1 MSDAL
6 RILAVDDSLTIRKA
20 LELILVPAGY
30 AVTFAASGA
39 DGLAAARQAPP
50 DVMLLDFILPDLR
63 GSEVCRALRED
74 AATAAVPVVLISAR
88 GAEIEQ
94 AYRDLPNVVRYLG
107 KPFTP
112 EDVLAVVA
120 EVARHGL
127 SVPAVTDTER
137 AIAAA
142 APALDDVFEGMAAV
156 EPAAAVDCFDAARP
170 NGVVSEPMYAS
181 PSVAAADALAGD
193 TMSGGDVEVA
203 SSSQDL
209 TARRAFDIT
218 VSAAPQSSPPHHAA
232 ADWLFETLRDGLEG
246 VYVEELDT
254 PAGALA
260 DRVQSYTDLA
270 ARVREQ
276 LGEALRQA
284 ESGAPYA
291 LCDDGSIRSLGETLL
306 DGYRRVCR
314 LVFRAAAAGVLTRAG
329 GDAVR
334 PRVLVA
340 CHRDSPVYAPLT
352 RAVADA
358 DDWLA
363 VQVASDFRQ
372 LPMTVRLFG
381 PTHVLV
387 DGSPGGPLWD
397 QLALARRLPEGQR
410 LQCIGVLP
418 DGVAEGRPELAAVV
432 RGGDD
437 LLAALR
443 ACVQPSLDAAA

>member
-1 MSDAL
+1 MSDV
-6 RILAVDDSLTIRKA
+6 RRVLAVDDSLTIRKA
-20 LELILVPAGY
+20 LELILLPAGHV
-30 AVTFAASGA
+30 VTFAASGA
-39 DGLAAARQAPP
+39 EALASARQAPAP
-50 DVMLLDFILPDLR
+50 DVILLDFILPDLR

-74 AATAAVPVVLISAR
+74 PATAAIPVVLISAR

-120 EVARHGL
+120 EARAPEAG
-127 SVPAVTDTER
+127 
-137 AIAAA
+137 AA
-142 APALDDVFEGMAAV
+142 APVSVAPPASSPAEPLGTPIPVVVDASPVAEPTAAASLA
-156 EPAAAVDCFDAARP
+156 PAADPLAASEDVTAPGPLDELAVDAAPSPPAIDDARP
-170 NGVVSEPMYAS
+170 ST
-181 PSVAAADALAGD
+181 L
-193 TMSGGDVEVA
+193 
-203 SSSQDL
+203 L
-209 TARRAFDIT
+209 
-218 VSAAPQSSPPHHAA
+218 
-232 ADWLFETLRDGLEG
+232 LETLRAGLEG
-246 VYVEELDT
+246 VFVEELET
-254 PAGALA
+254 PGALA
-260 DRVQSYTDLA
+260 DRAQSYTALA

-314 LVFRAAAAGVLTRAG
+314 LVFRAAAAGVLTGDA

-340 CHRDSPVYAPLT
+340 CHKDSPVYGPLA
-352 RAVADA
+352 RAVAEA
-358 DDWLA
+358 DDWLT

-372 LPMTVRLFG
+372 LPMTVRLFA

-387 DGSPGGPLWD
+387 DATPGGPVWD
-397 QLALARRLPEGQR
+397 QLALIRRLPEGQR
-410 LQCIGVLP
+410 LQCIGVQRAAGEP
-418 DGVAEGRPELAAVV
+418 VGDGMAATVAADV
-432 RGGDD
+432 D

-443 ACVQPSLDAAA
+443 AQLRPPSAAAC

>member
-1 MSDAL
+1 MSDA
-6 RILAVDDSLTIRKA
+6 RRVLAVDDSLTIRKA
-20 LELILVPAGY
+20 LELILVPAGH

-39 DGLAAARQAPP
+39 EALAGARQLPPP
-50 DVMLLDFILPDLR
+50 DVILLDFILPDLR

-74 AATAAVPVVLISAR
+74 PATAAIPVVLISAR

-120 EVARHGL
+120 EARAPEIA
-127 SVPAVTDTER
+127 PAVVAEVAPDQTSSVADQLDAPAAVEAALPPPLAEPVAYSSLEADAAPTAPPDLVMPEPIAAVDDTL
-137 AIAAA
+137 AAA
-142 APALDDVFEGMAAV
+142 ALRAVAPADQPRTSTL
-156 EPAAAVDCFDAARP
+156 
-170 NGVVSEPMYAS
+170 
-181 PSVAAADALAGD
+181 L
-193 TMSGGDVEVA
+193 
-203 SSSQDL
+203 L
-209 TARRAFDIT
+209 
-218 VSAAPQSSPPHHAA
+218 
-232 ADWLFETLRDGLEG
+232 ETLRAGLEG
-246 VYVEELDT
+246 VFVEELET
-254 PAGALA
+254 PGALA
-260 DRVQSYTDLA
+260 DRAQSYIELA

-314 LVFRAAAAGVLTRAG
+314 LVFRAAATGVLNGDG

-340 CHRDSPVYAPLT
+340 CHKDSPVYGPLA
-352 RAVADA
+352 RAVAEA
-358 DDWLA
+358 DDWLT

-372 LPMTVRLFG
+372 LPMTVRMFG

-387 DGSPGGPLWD
+387 DAAPGGPVWD
-397 QLALARRLPEGQR
+397 QLALIRRLPEGQR
-410 LQCIGVLP
+410 LHCIGVQRAASEP
-418 DGVAEGRPELAAVV
+418 VGDGMAATVAADA
-432 RGGDD
+432 D

-443 ACVQPSLDAAA
+443 AQMRPSADAAW